1 MVRVA
6 NINPCVLLSRYLIN
20 ADWGEGFAPKVM
32 AYHSRQI
39 LLLRQQQEAYLDAVL
54 NRKRPV
60 NEDVLRNQSIR
71 AHLDDT
77 DAEHVVFVLVAT
89 PVEEVGRDHDFDW
102 AVIEPSSLRSII
114 QLAGRVLRHRQL
126 EATTPNIA
134 LMQYNLRALLQ
145 GKNSNKAAFCRPGFE
160 PDGELRL
167 LSHDVCDILNT
178 EQLAHSIDAQAR
190 IQAAAPLQP
199 RQKLA
204 DLEHATM
211 QKSLADVER
220 KGPMALPSWS
230 RDVWF
235 LTGLPQ
241 RFNRFRESTAN
252 IQLFATVQ
260 NGRMVW
266 QERDGYGEYV
276 TRNQKYSIKYEAFN
290 DKQKQRLWLWR
301 DYTEALEQHMGES
314 EIDVETKMLRL
325 AHRYGE
331 IMLPNYIENKE
342 LMYSDQFGL
351 STAMEME
358 GEVE

>member
-1 MVRVA
+1 M
-6 NINPCVLLSRYLIN
+6 
-20 ADWGEGFAPKVM
+20 
-32 AYHSRQI
+32 
-39 LLLRQQQEAYLDAVL
+39 
-54 NRKRPV
+54 
-60 NEDVLRNQSIR
+60 
-71 AHLDDT
+71 
-77 DAEHVVFVLVAT
+77 
-89 PVEEVGRDHDFDW
+89 
-102 AVIEPSSLRSII
+102 IEPSSLRSII
-114 QLAGRVLRHRQL
+114 QLAGRVLRHRQR

-134 LMQYNLRALLQ
+134 LMQYNLRALMQ
-145 GKNSNKAAFCRPGFE
+145 GKNSSKAAFCRPGFE

-178 EQLAHSIDAQAR
+178 EQLAQGIDAQAR
-190 IQAAAPLQP
+190 IQAAEPLQP
-199 RQKLA
+199 RHKLA

-211 QKSLADVER
+211 QKSLADLGQ
-220 KGPMALPSWS
+220 KGPMVLPSWG

-276 TRNQKYSIKYEAFN
+276 NRNQTYTVAYETFS
-290 DKQKQRLWLWR
+290 DSQKQRMWLWR
-301 DYTEALEQHMGES
+301 DYAQALE
-314 EIDVETKMLRL
+314 DRLTAFETDIEKALLRQ

-331 IMLPNYIENKE
+331 IMLPDFDKNKE

>member
-1 MVRVA
+1 M
-6 NINPCVLLSRYLIN
+6 
-20 ADWGEGFAPKVM
+20 
-32 AYHSRQI
+32 
-39 LLLRQQQEAYLDAVL
+39 
-54 NRKRPV
+54 
-60 NEDVLRNQSIR
+60 
-71 AHLDDT
+71 
-77 DAEHVVFVLVAT
+77 
-89 PVEEVGRDHDFDW
+89 
-102 AVIEPSSLRSII
+102 
-114 QLAGRVLRHRQL
+114 LRHRQL

-134 LMQYNLRALLQ
+134 LMQYNLRALMQ
-145 GKNSNKAAFCRPGFE
+145 GKNSSKAAFCRPGFE

-178 EQLAHSIDAQAR
+178 EQLAHGIDAQAR
-190 IQAAAPLQP
+190 IQAAVPLQP

-204 DLEHATM
+204 DLEHASM

-220 KGPMALPSWS
+220 KGPMALPSWG

-260 NGRMVW
+260 NGCMVW

-301 DYTEALEQHMGES
+301 DYTETLEKHMGES
-314 EIDVETKMLRL
+314 EIDVETRMLRL

-331 IMLPNYIENKE
+331 IMLPNYIETKE